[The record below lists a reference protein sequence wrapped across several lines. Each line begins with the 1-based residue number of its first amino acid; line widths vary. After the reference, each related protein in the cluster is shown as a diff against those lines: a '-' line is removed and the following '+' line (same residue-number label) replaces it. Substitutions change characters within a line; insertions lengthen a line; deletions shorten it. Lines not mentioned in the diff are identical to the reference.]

1 MMQTLEV
8 IKCEYGDVEGYVKKV
23 CGLTDGDIRKI
34 RNRLTIIEERGDG
47 TGWIWG
53 HVSRL

>member
-1 MMQTLEV
+1 MIQTLEV

-23 CGLTDGDIRKI
+23 CGLSDEDIRKI
-34 RNRLTIIEERGDG
+34 RDRLTIKEETGDG

>member
-8 IKCEYGDVEGYVKKV
+8 IDSEYGNVEAYVKKV
-23 CGLTDGDIRKI
+23 CGLTDDDIQKI
-34 RNRLTIIEERGDG
+34 RRRLLIKEEKGDP

>member
-1 MMQTLEV
+1 MIQTLEV
-8 IKCEYGDVEGYVKKV
+8 ITCEYGDAEGYVKKV

-34 RNRLTIIEERGDG
+34 RDRLTITEERGDG

>member
-1 MMQTLEV
+1 MIQTLEV
-8 IKCEYGDVEGYVKKV
+8 IKCEYGDAVGYVKKV

-34 RNRLTIIEERGDG
+34 RDRLTITEERGDG